1 MCEVIVCCNCGY
13 WGEINEIWRA
23 KVTSTWALVKAAQMK
38 VCVKL
43 SLELWP
49 SVFYRL
55 CFLNVWTLN
64 IRESMPGVVL
74 CHKFMPTH
82 AGLSGSCSAEH
93 MLSLKQKCSAN
104 FQATCCSDLLSEI
117 CENFFFSNGIG
128 CSCIDPKTMKCMC
141 LVPND

>member
-82 AGLSGSCSAEH
+82 MQAYQVLVQQSICLVWSKNVLLIS
-93 MLSLKQKCSAN
+93 KQHVAV
-104 FQATCCSDLLSEI
+104 I
-117 CENFFFSNGIG
+117 CWVKSVKTFFFFQWNRLFLYRS
-128 CSCIDPKTMKCMC
+128 
-141 LVPND
+141 